1 MRRRR
6 KKDILKN
13 VYPHSCHFWFS
24 STPSSKPEFSFDF
37 IPLRPK
43 EFFFLLLMF
52 EFAGDKLFEFL
63 FIWKCLEF
71 PLLCEGYLS
80 WVYSSCLLVSFLLY
94 LLLPSVPPPVP
105 PFLHTFILIL
115 TFFLLLFPY
124 IYHTLSTSLIPLIS
138 FNLCFSAS
146 CLWCV

>member
-1 MRRRR
+1 MFTH
-6 KKDILKN
+6 IAAISGFLQLLLVNLTFHLISFLFSLKN
-13 VYPHSCHFWFS
+13 
-24 STPSSKPEFSFDF
+24 
-37 IPLRPK
+37 
-43 EFFFLLLMF
+43 FFFLLLLMF

-71 PLLCEGYLS
+71 PLLCAGYLS
-80 WVYSSCLLVSFLLY
+80 WVYSSCLLVSFLLS
-94 LLLPSVPPPVP
+94 LLLPSFPLPVP

-115 TFFLLLFPY
+115 TFFLLLFPF
-124 IYHTLSTSLIPLIS
+124 IYHTLSTSPIPLIS